1 LIYGD
6 APRLRQALFNV
17 VLNAC
22 QKLGPKSKVD
32 IYLGRLPEESGAITI
47 SLVGIEEGGV
57 KHDFS
62 RSFPGLLSTR
72 SEREPMGIGLSLAR
86 EVLSEFGATVVSQPL
101 EDGGASLVISLE
113 RASMNLPAG
122 KQ

>member
-1 LIYGD
+1 
-6 APRLRQALFNV
+6 
-17 VLNAC
+17 
-22 QKLGPKSKVD
+22 
-32 IYLGRLPEESGAITI
+32 
-47 SLVGIEEGGV
+47 
-57 KHDFS
+57 
-62 RSFPGLLSTR
+62 
-72 SEREPMGIGLSLAR
+72 MGIGLTLAR